1 MAVRNVSVIPATR
14 RTGSNNSTRTA
25 VTKLRVAAYCRVS
38 TDDKEQLTS
47 YAAQVSHY
55 TDFIQKNDE
64 WEFAGIYADEAIS
77 ATNTK
82 KRLDFHRLI
91 DDCMAGKIDY
101 IITKSVSRF
110 ARNTLDCLNYTR
122 QLRDKNIPVFFE
134 KENIIST
141 DSKGELM
148 LTIMASIAQEESRST
163 SQNVKMG
170 FQYRFQK
177 GEIQIN
183 HNRFLGYTK
192 DERKQLIIDPE
203 GAEVVKRIYR
213 EYLEGA
219 SLFDI
224 CKGLE
229 GNGIL
234 TGAGLPKWRPETVK
248 KMLQNEK
255 YVGDALLQKTYT
267 IDFLEKKRVIN
278 NEIVPQYYVENSHE
292 AIIPRDLHM
301 QVQEELIRRANLY
314 NGKNGSKRIYSSKY
328 ALSSIVFCGE
338 CGEIYRRVHWNNRG
352 KKSVVWRCVNR
363 LEEKGSDCPSQT
375 IAEEVLQ
382 TGVIKAINRIITGRD
397 GFIPILAKNIET
409 VLGTEFDMNTDAI
422 DVKLG
427 TLQDEIMRLASSKS
441 DYDNLAAEIHR
452 LRSIKQDTQEYN
464 AQRQTKRQRISEM
477 TEFLDM
483 QSGIIT
489 EYDDKLTRQLV
500 EKITVFEDKLQVD
513 FKSGVEIEVEI

>member
-38 TDDKEQLTS
+38 TDDEEQLTS

-177 GEIQIN
+177 GEMQIN

-192 DERKQLIIDPE
+192 DENKQLIIDPE
-203 GAEVVKRIYR
+203 GAKVVKRIYR

-229 GNGIL
+229 ADGIL

-267 IDFLEKKRVIN
+267 NDFLEKKRVIN

-301 QVQEELIRRANLY
+301 QVQEEIKRRANLY

-328 ALSSIVFCGE
+328 ALSSIVFCEE

-382 TGVIKAINRIITGRD
+382 TGVTIAINQIIAGRD
-397 GFIPILAKNIET
+397 GFITILSKNIET
-409 VLGTEFDMNTDAI
+409 VLGAEFDMDTDDI
-422 DVKLG
+422 DVKFG
-427 TLQDEIMRLASSKS
+427 ILQDEIMQLASSKS
-441 DYDNLAAEIHR
+441 GYDNLAAEIHR
-452 LRSIKQDTQEYN
+452 LRSIKQETQEHN

-477 TEFLDM
+477 TEFLTM

-500 EKITVFEDKLQVD
+500 EKITVFEGKLQVD

>member
-1 MAVRNVSVIPATR
+1 MTARNVSVIPATR
-14 RTGSNNSTRTA
+14 KTGSNNSINTVA
-25 VTKLRVAAYCRVS
+25 TKLRVAAYCRVS
-38 TDDKEQLTS
+38 SDDEEQLTS
-47 YAAQVSHY
+47 YTAQVDHY
-55 TDFIQKNDE
+55 TEFIQKNDE

-77 ATNTK
+77 GLNTK

-122 QLRDKNIPVFFE
+122 RLRDKNIAVFFE

-177 GEIQIN
+177 GEMQIN

-192 DERKQLIIDPE
+192 NDKKQLVIDPE
-203 GAEVVKRIYR
+203 GAKVVKRIYR

-219 SLFDI
+219 SLLDI

-229 GNGIL
+229 ADGIL
-234 TGAGLPKWRPETVK
+234 TGARLPKWRPETVR

-267 IDFLEKKRVIN
+267 IDFLEKKRVVN

-301 QVQEELIRRANLY
+301 QVQEEMARRRNLRK
-314 NGKNGSKRIYSSKY
+314 GKNGSKRIYSSKY

-338 CGEIYRRVHWNNRG
+338 CDEIYRRVHWNNRG
-352 KKSVVWRCVNR
+352 KKSIVWRCVSR
-363 LEEKGSDCPSQT
+363 LEEKGSECSSQT
-375 IAEEVLQ
+375 IGEDVLH
-382 TGVIKAINRIITGRD
+382 TGVVNATNLIIIGRD
-397 GFIPILAKNIET
+397 SFISVLSKNIET
-409 VLGTEFDMNTDAI
+409 VLGTEFDMDTDEI
-422 DVKLG
+422 DAKLD
-427 TLQDEIMRLASSKS
+427 TLQDEIMQLASSKS
-441 DYDNLAAEIHR
+441 DYDSLAAEIHR
-452 LRSIKQDTQEYN
+452 LRSIKQDNQEHN
-464 AQRQTKRQRISEM
+464 VQRQTKRQRITEM

-483 QSGIIT
+483 QNEMIT
-489 EYDDKLTRQLV
+489 EYDDMLTRQLV
-500 EKITVFEDKLQVD
+500 EKITVLDGKLQVE
-513 FKSGVEIEVEI
+513 FKSGVDIEVEI